1 MGRSPVPSH
10 EEIDNRPV
18 KCQVCGMEK
27 TFAES
32 MPAEMV
38 RDSLVRIIRRDVP
51 GWMPDGYI
59 CRDDL
64 ELYRGRLVSEE
75 LEVGVEEAGSIEAMV
90 AKSIAEE
97 ELVSRNV
104 NEEFDIRA
112 TLGQRLAD
120 RMASFGGSWTFIII
134 FMSVLILWIAINTVA
149 LLSKPFDPYPYI
161 LLNLVLSC
169 IAAIQAPVILMSQ
182 NRQEEKDRLRADH
195 DYRVNLKAEFEIR
208 SLHEKIDHML
218 VHQWQ
223 RLMEIQQVQT
233 DLLSELRSPKSG
245 P

>member
-1 MGRSPVPSH
+1 MSRSPITSH

-18 KCQVCGMEK
+18 KCMVCGKEK

-38 RDSLVRIIRRDVP
+38 RDSLVRIIRKDVP
-51 GWMPDGYI
+51 GWTPDGYI

-64 ELYRGRLVSEE
+64 ARYRGRLVSEV
-75 LEVGVEEAGSIEAMV
+75 LEAGIAEAGSIESMV
-90 AKSIAEE
+90 AKSIADEE
-97 ELVSRNV
+97 IVSRNV
-104 NEEFDIRA
+104 NEEFDVKS

-134 FMSVLILWIAINTVA
+134 FMTVLIVWIAINTVA

-169 IAAIQAPVILMSQ
+169 LAAIQAPVILMSQ
-182 NRQEEKDRLRADH
+182 NRQEEKDRVRADH

-208 SLHEKIDHML
+208 TLHEKIDHML

-245 P
+245 S

>member
-1 MGRSPVPSH
+1 MSRSPVPSH

-18 KCQVCGMEK
+18 KCQVCGKEK
-27 TFAES
+27 MFAES

-64 ELYRGRLVSEE
+64 ELYRGRLVSEV
-75 LEVGVEEAGSIEAMV
+75 LEVGTAEAGTIEAMV

-120 RMASFGGSWTFIII
+120 RMASFGGSWTFIIL
-134 FMSVLILWIAINTVA
+134 FMTVLIVWILINTVA
-149 LLSKPFDPYPYI
+149 LLSKQFDPYPYI

-169 IAAIQAPVILMSQ
+169 LAAIQAPVILMSQ
-182 NRQEEKDRLRADH
+182 NRQAEIDRQTQIS
-195 DYRVNLKAEFEIR
+195 DYEINLKAELEIEL
-208 SLHEKIDHML
+208 LHHKM
-218 VHQWQ
+218 
-223 RLMEIQQVQT
+223 
-233 DLLSELRSPKSG
+233 DLLRTREIERLTHIIEELSERLPKAGS
-245 P
+245 

>member
-1 MGRSPVPSH
+1 M
-10 EEIDNRPV
+10 DNRPIQ
-18 KCQVCGMEK
+18 CQVCGKEK
-27 TFAES
+27 KFAES

-38 RDSLVRIIRRDVP
+38 RDSIVRIILRDVP
-51 GWMPDGYI
+51 GWKPDGYI

-64 ELYRGRLVSEE
+64 DRYRARLVSEV
-75 LEVGVEEAGSIEAMV
+75 LESGVAEAGSIEAMV
-90 AKSIAEE
+90 AKSIAEQE
-97 ELVSRNV
+97 MVSRNV
-104 NEEFDIRA
+104 NEEFN
-112 TLGQRLAD
+112 LQVSFGQRLAD
-120 RMASFGGSWTFIII
+120 RIASFGGSWPFIIL
-134 FMSVLILWIAINTVA
+134 FVVVLIAWIAFNTMVIMK
-149 LLSKPFDPYPYI
+149 KPFDPYPYI

-169 IAAIQAPVILMSQ
+169 IAALQAPVIMMSQ
-182 NRQEEKDRLRADH
+182 NRQEEKDRVRAEH

-233 DLLSELRSPKSG
+233 DLLSELHSPKNG